1 MDRLPPLNAVR
12 AFEAVGRH
20 LSMTQAADELHVTP
34 GAISRQ
40 IQLLE
45 EHLGTA
51 LLTRGHRQI
60 TLTRQGKDFHR
71 VASQAIDLL
80 RAASTRM
87 KKKAKRRQLK
97 IRAYTTFAMR
107 WLIPRLSSFHAAHPD
122 VEVLLTASLD
132 AVDFKREDLDGAIR
146 LGDGKW
152 PGAVA
157 HRLVS
162 NILVPV
168 ASPKLLKEGP
178 PLRKPADLANHTLLH
193 SIARPD
199 DWAYWLEAAG
209 VAGKVDAHSGMT
221 YESSAFAYTAAMEG
235 HGVAIAQLFL
245 VEGDLSA
252 GILKRPFTKS
262 LDMGDYT
269 YYLLTPRHRPENA
282 QMEQFR
288 LWLLEHLGDVVPPP
302 KG

>member
-20 LSMTQAADELHVTP
+20 LSMTQAAEELHVTP

-45 EHLGTA
+45 EHLGA
-51 LLTRGHRQI
+51 VLLTRGHRQI
-60 TLTRQGKDFHR
+60 SLTRQGKDFHR

-80 RAASTRM
+80 RAASVRM

-146 LGDGKW
+146 LGDGK
-152 PGAVA
+152 
-157 HRLVS
+157 
-162 NILVPV
+162 
-168 ASPKLLKEGP
+168 
-178 PLRKPADLANHTLLH
+178 
-193 SIARPD
+193 
-199 DWAYWLEAAG
+199 
-209 VAGKVDAHSGMT
+209 
-221 YESSAFAYTAAMEG
+221 
-235 HGVAIAQLFL
+235 
-245 VEGDLSA
+245 
-252 GILKRPFTKS
+252 
-262 LDMGDYT
+262 
-269 YYLLTPRHRPENA
+269 
-282 QMEQFR
+282 
-288 LWLLEHLGDVVPPP
+288 
-302 KG
+302 